1 MPRMKPIPLLPALIW
16 SLVILA
22 VISWPEKQ
30 IPDSDI
36 LRIPFIDKAIHFSM
50 FAVLGVFV
58 YGGLWVQDKASCF
71 YTYRLGV
78 TLATGLAYGAITE
91 MIQHF
96 FLEGRHG
103 TAGDFIANAIGTVF
117 GVMIMR
123 KTKSNHLFG
132 HEA

>member
-1 MPRMKPIPLLPALIW
+1 MKPTPLLPALIW

-22 VISWPEKQ
+22 VIGWPEKQ

-36 LRIPFIDKAIHFSM
+36 LKIPFIDKVIHFSM
-50 FAVLGVFV
+50 FAVFAVFV
-58 YGGLWVQDKASCF
+58 YGGMWVQDKASSL
-71 YTYRLGV
+71 YTYRLMI
-78 TLATGLAYGAITE
+78 TLTAGLAYGAVTE

-103 TAGDFIANAIGTVF
+103 TAGDFLANAIGTVF
-117 GVMIMR
+117 GVIIIR
-123 KTKSNHLFG
+123 KTGRTYLFG